1 MRILFLNQYF
11 PPDPA
16 PTGILLHE
24 LGEYLESQ
32 GHEVEFVSSAQNYRS
47 AKKNRGRLVREF
59 LALGSIF
66 FKGWKAP
73 RPDVVFSASSPPC
86 LLMVATLLAARHRAK
101 SVHWLMDMYPEL
113 AVALGEVKP
122 GFIPGVIGKLMGWA
136 YRRTSLVAAL
146 DDDMAQRLKKYSV
159 DAEIIPPWVLQPFK
173 PPAAPVEPA
182 PEWTWMYSGNLGRAH
197 EWETLLQAQALL
209 EERGLPCRLLF
220 QGGGPSWPLAQTRAV
235 ELKLRQCEWREYA
248 PETELQAS
256 LLRARVLA
264 ITQKPETQGLL
275 WPSKLSLATTL
286 PRPILWIGPVD
297 GAIARAISKLPHA
310 GIFAPG
316 HAAQIAD
323 WLQGIFQAGPM
334 ELKTGDQMAN
344 RELLLREWSSLLAT
358 LTA

>member
-24 LGEYLESQ
+24 LGEYLKSQ
-32 GHEVEFVSSAQNYRS
+32 GHEVEFVCSAQDYRS
-47 AKKNRGRLVREF
+47 AKKNRKRLVREF

-66 FKGWKAP
+66 LKGWKAQ

-86 LLMVATLLAARHRAK
+86 LLVVATLLAARHRAK

-113 AVALGEVKP
+113 AVGLGEVKA
-122 GFIPGVIGKLMGWA
+122 GFVSGMIGRLMGWA
-136 YRRTSLVAAL
+136 YRRADLVVGL
-146 DDDMAQRLKKYSV
+146 DDDMAQRLKKYGV
-159 DAEIIPPWVLQPFK
+159 EAEIIPPWVLQSFT
-173 PPAAPVEPA
+173 PPPAPVEPA
-182 PEWTWMYSGNLGRAH
+182 PEWMWMYSGNLGRAH

-220 QGGGPSWPLAQTRAV
+220 QGGGPSWPLAQARAT
-235 ELKLRQCEWREYA
+235 ELKLRQCDWRGYA
-248 PETELQAS
+248 AEVELQAS
-256 LLRARVLA
+256 LLRSRVLA

-286 PRPILWIGPVD
+286 PRPILWVGPVD
-297 GAIARAISKLPHA
+297 GAIARKLSKLAHA

-316 HAAQIAD
+316 HAAQVAD
-323 WLQGIFQAGPM
+323 WLQGVYQAGAM
-334 ELKTGDQMAN
+334 GSKTGDAGAN
-344 RELLLREWSSLLAT
+344 RELLLREWSGLLAK
-358 LTA
+358 LPA